1 MTTIRSLFRVPAFST
16 TVIATFAIA
25 TAVVA
30 ATFALVWHILVRQMP
45 FPDAERLVFV
55 WNRYG
60 VEKVQSSSLSAPDFG
75 DRRKARAFES
85 SAIWQE
91 RGVNLNAA
99 EPQRLNAI
107 LVTDEFFRV
116 LRVAPAVGVI
126 SNDADSVM
134 LSDSAWHRLFGARRD
149 LVGQTI
155 VLNDRPRRIAAIL
168 PAGFAFPSSDAD
180 VFLPLRLEAS
190 DFADANRGNEYYSMI
205 ARLRP
210 GVSFAQAQAEMDV
223 ITRAVINVVPD
234 RTSFLKE
241 TRWHVDVF
249 PMRAD
254 LVRRA
259 RAALLMLFGAGVL
272 VMLLATANVMG
283 LFIAR
288 TASREK
294 EIGVRQALG
303 ANRTRIAVELASEAI
318 VLAFFGTLI
327 GIVLARLAMPFIPQT
342 HLPRIEEV
350 RIDAGVIA
358 FALAASLLMSLCIGA
373 VISAWTFRRRTTLT
387 NDRGNTA
394 SAGTTRLR
402 SVLVSAQIAI
412 AVLLLSTGT
421 LLVESYRRLR
431 QVDTGFDAKNM
442 LTFRIEL
449 PRARYSPQQLRTF
462 FNDLQ
467 SRLGALPTVESS
479 AVVTDLPFSPSD
491 WNATFDVPGFTSATP
506 SAHFRVTTPGYLKT
520 MRIPLLRGRDFTA
533 NDREGTA
540 EVALIDDVAAKRY
553 WPNQNPIGQ
562 HLDFNDRKGIEI
574 VGVIG
579 SIRENA
585 LDTAVEPHVYFSE
598 GYRRERAMFGVVR
611 TQGDPQRVAADVRAI
626 VRSLD
631 PAQPISAIRTMED
644 YLDEAVAQ
652 PRLRASVVALSAA
665 VAVILSL
672 IGLYGLTAYIVTA
685 RTREVGVRMAL
696 GATAARIGGSVVA
709 WALRVS
715 AFGVVAGIAGA
726 VATLRF
732 IQTFFFGVD
741 QIRAGTLIA
750 VAVIFLCTALA
761 ASLTPALRAAR
772 VDPATALRHE

>member
-1 MTTIRSLFRVPAFST
+1 MTTIRSLFRIPAFSA

-45 FPDAERLVFV
+45 YPDSERLVFV

-107 LVTDEFFRV
+107 LITDEFFRV
-116 LRVAPAVGVI
+116 LRISAPAI
-126 SNDADSVM
+126 DADSVI
-134 LSDSAWHRLFGARRD
+134 LTDSAWHRLFGARRD
-149 LVGQTI
+149 IVGQTI
-155 VLNDRPRRIAAIL
+155 VLNDRARRVAAVL
-168 PAGFAFPSSDAD
+168 PAGFAFPSPDAD

-190 DFADANRGNEYYSMI
+190 AFADAERGNEYYSMI

-249 PMRAD
+249 PMRTD

-303 ANRTRIAVELASEAI
+303 ANRMRIAIELASEAI
-318 VLAFFGTLI
+318 ALAICGTLI
-327 GIVLARLAMPFIPQT
+327 GIVLARTAMPFIAET

-358 FALAASLLMSLCIGA
+358 FALAVSMLMSLLIGA
-373 VISAWTFRRRTTLT
+373 VISTWTFRRTTVT
-387 NDRGNTA
+387 TDRANTA

-402 SVLVSAQIAI
+402 SVLVAAQIAI
-412 AVLLLSTGT
+412 AVMLLSTGT

-449 PRARYSPQQLRTF
+449 PRARYSDQQLRTF

-467 SRLGALPTVESS
+467 SRIGALPTVESS

-491 WNATFDVPGFTSATP
+491 WSATFDVPGFIGSTP
-506 SAHFRVTTPGYLKT
+506 HAHFRVTTPGYFKT

-540 EVALIDDVAAKRY
+540 EVALIDDAAAKSY

-562 HLDFNDRKGIEI
+562 HFDFNDRKGLEV
-574 VGVIG
+574 VGVVG
-579 SIRENA
+579 SIRESA
-585 LDTAVEPHVYFSE
+585 LDTAAEPHVYFSE

-611 TQGDPQRVAADVRAI
+611 TKGDAQRVAADVRAI

-631 PAQPISAIRTMED
+631 PAQPIFAIRTMED

-652 PRLRASVVALSAA
+652 PRLRASVVALSAS
-665 VAVILSL
+665 VAVLLSL

-696 GATAARIGGSVVA
+696 GATAARIGSSVIA

-715 AFGVVAGIAGA
+715 AFGVVFGIAGA
-726 VATLRF
+726 IATLRS
-732 IQTFFFGVD
+732 IQALFFGVD
-741 QIRAGTLIA
+741 SIRTGTLIA
-750 VAVIFLCTALA
+750 VAIGFLCTALA
-761 ASLTPALRAAR
+761 ASVMPALRAAR

>member
-1 MTTIRSLFRVPAFST
+1 MTTIRSLFRVPAFSA

-45 FPDAERLVFV
+45 FPDSERLVFV

-107 LVTDEFFRV
+107 LVTDDFFRV
-116 LRVAPAVGVI
+116 LRISAPAI
-126 SNDADSVM
+126 DADSVI
-134 LSDSAWHRLFGARRD
+134 LTDSAWHRLFGARRD
-149 LVGQTI
+149 IVGQTI
-155 VLNDRPRRIAAIL
+155 VLNDRARRVAAVL

-190 DFADANRGNEYYSMI
+190 AFADAERGNEYYSMI

-223 ITRAVINVVPD
+223 ITRAVLNVVPD

-249 PMRAD
+249 PMRTD

-303 ANRTRIAVELASEAI
+303 ANRMRIAIELASEAI
-318 VLAFFGTLI
+318 ALAICGTLI
-327 GIVLARLAMPFIPQT
+327 GIVLARAAMPFIAET

-373 VISAWTFRRRTTLT
+373 VISAWTFRRTTLT
-387 NDRGNTA
+387 SDRGNTA

-402 SVLVSAQIAI
+402 SALVAAQIAI
-412 AVLLLSTGT
+412 AVMLLSTGT

-449 PRARYSPQQLRTF
+449 PRARYQPQQLRTF

-467 SRLGALPTVESS
+467 TRIGALPTVESS
-479 AVVTDLPFSPSD
+479 GVVTDLPFSPSD
-491 WNATFDVPGFTSATP
+491 WNATFDVPGFTGATP
-506 SAHFRVTTPGYLKT
+506 SAHFRVTTPGYMKT

-540 EVALIDDVAAKRY
+540 EVVLIDDVAAKRY
-553 WPNQNPIGQ
+553 WPNQNPVGQ
-562 HLDFNDRKGIEI
+562 HLDFGDRKGLEV
-574 VGVIG
+574 VGVVG

-585 LDTAVEPHVYFSE
+585 LDVAAEPHVYFSE

-611 TQGDPQRVAADVRAI
+611 TKGDPQRVAADVRAI

-631 PAQPISAIRTMED
+631 PAQPIFAIRTMED

-672 IGLYGLTAYIVTA
+672 IGLYGLTAYIVTS

-696 GATAARIGGSVVA
+696 GATAARIGSSVIA

-726 VATLRF
+726 IATLRSV
-732 IQTFFFGVD
+732 QALFFGVD
-741 QIRAGTLIA
+741 QIQIGTLIA
-750 VAVIFLCTALA
+750 VAIAFLCTALA
-761 ASLTPALRAAR
+761 ASVTPALRAAR

>member
-45 FPDAERLVFV
+45 YPDAERLVFV

-60 VEKVQSSSLSAPDFG
+60 VEKVQSSSLSAPDFN

-85 SAIWQE
+85 SALYQE

-116 LRVAPAVGVI
+116 LRVSAPVLDI
-126 SNDADSVM
+126 DSVI
-134 LSDSAWHRLFGARRD
+134 LTDSAWHRLFGARRD
-149 LVGQTI
+149 VVGKTI
-155 VLNDRPRRIAAIL
+155 VLNDRPRRVAAIL
-168 PAGFAFPSSDAD
+168 PAGFAFPSTDAD
-180 VFLPLRLEAS
+180 AFLPMRLPAEA
-190 DFADANRGNEYYSMI
+190 FADAERGNEYYSMI

-210 GVSFAQAQAEMDV
+210 GVSLAQAQAEMDV

-249 PMRAD
+249 SMRAD

-303 ANRTRIAVELASEAI
+303 ANRTRIAIELAAEA
-318 VLAFFGTLI
+318 VALAFFGTLI
-327 GIVLARLAMPFIPQT
+327 GIVLARLAMPFIAET

-358 FALAASLLMSLCIGA
+358 FALAASMLMSLCIGA
-373 VISAWTFRRRTTLT
+373 VISVWTFRRRTTLT
-387 NDRGNTA
+387 ADRSGTA

-402 SVLVSAQIAI
+402 SVLVAAQIAI
-412 AVLLLSTGT
+412 AVMLLSTGT

-431 QVDTGFDAKNM
+431 QVDTGFDSRNM

-449 PRARYSPQQLRTF
+449 PRARYSPEQLRTF

-467 SRLGALPTVESS
+467 TRLGALPAVESS
-479 AVVTDLPFSPSD
+479 AVITDLPFSPSD
-491 WNATFDVPGFTSATP
+491 WNATFDVPGFTASTP
-506 SAHFRVTTPGYLKT
+506 SAHFRVTTPGYMKT

-540 EVALIDDVAAKRY
+540 EVALIDDAAAKRY
-553 WPNQNPIGQ
+553 WPNQNPVGQ
-562 HLDFNDRKGIEI
+562 HLDFGDRKGIE
-574 VGVIG
+574 VIG
-579 SIRENA
+579 VVGSVRESA
-585 LDTAVEPHVYFSE
+585 VDTAVEPHVYFSE
-598 GYRRERAMFGVVR
+598 NYRRERSMFGVIR
-611 TQGDPQRVAADVRAI
+611 TKGDAQRVAADVRTI

-631 PAQPISAIRTMED
+631 PAQPIFAIRTMED

-672 IGLYGLTAYIVTA
+672 IGLYGLTAYIVTS

-696 GATAARIGGSVVA
+696 GATAARIGSSVIA

-715 AFGVVAGIAGA
+715 AFGVVAGIAGTI
-726 VATLRF
+726 ATLRA
-732 IQTFFFGVD
+732 IQTLFFGID
-741 QIRAGTLIA
+741 QIRTGTLIA
-750 VAVIFLCTALA
+750 VALIFLCTALG

>member
-60 VEKVQSSSLSAPDFG
+60 VEKVQSSSLSAPDFN

-85 SAIWQE
+85 SAMWQE

-107 LVTDEFFRV
+107 LITDEFFRV
-116 LRVAPAVGVI
+116 LRVSAPPLDV
-126 SNDADSVM
+126 DSVI
-134 LSDSAWHRLFGARRD
+134 LTDSAWHRLFGARRD

-155 VLNDRPRRIAAIL
+155 VLNDRPRRVAAVL
-168 PAGFAFPSSDAD
+168 PAGFAFPSTDAD

-190 DFADANRGNEYYSMI
+190 AFADAERGNEYYSMI

-210 GVSFAQAQAEMDV
+210 GVSLAQAQAEMDV

-249 PMRAD
+249 SMRTD

-303 ANRTRIAVELASEAI
+303 ANRTRIAIELASEAI
-318 VLAFFGTLI
+318 ALACFGTLI
-327 GIVLARLAMPFIPQT
+327 GIVLARLAMPFIAET

-358 FALAASLLMSLCIGA
+358 FALAASMLMSLCIGA
-373 VISAWTFRRRTTLT
+373 VISAWAFRRRTTLT
-387 NDRGNTA
+387 TDRANTA

-402 SVLVSAQIAI
+402 SILVAAQIAI
-412 AVLLLSTGT
+412 AVMLLSTGT

-431 QVDTGFDAKNM
+431 QVDTGFDSKNM

-449 PRARYSPQQLRTF
+449 PRARYQPPQLRAF

-467 SRLGALPTVESS
+467 SRLGALPSVESS

-491 WNATFDVPGFTSATP
+491 WNATFDVPGFTASTP
-506 SAHFRVTTPGYLKT
+506 SAHFRVTIPGYIKT

-553 WPNQNPIGQ
+553 WPNENPIGQ

-574 VGVIG
+574 IGVVG

-585 LDTAVEPHVYFSE
+585 LDSAAEPHVYFSE

-611 TQGDPQRVAADVRAI
+611 TRGDAQRVAADVRAI

-631 PAQPISAIRTMED
+631 PAQPIFAIRTMED

-652 PRLRASVVALSAA
+652 PRLRASVVALSAT
-665 VAVILSL
+665 VAVLLSL
-672 IGLYGLTAYIVTA
+672 IGLYGLTAYIVTS

-696 GATAARIGGSVVA
+696 GATAARIGTSVIA

-715 AFGVVAGIAGA
+715 AFGVVFGIAGA
-726 VATLRF
+726 IATLRS
-732 IQTFFFGVD
+732 IQAFFFGVD
-741 QIRAGTLIA
+741 SIRTGTLIA
-750 VAVIFLCTALA
+750 VAIGFLCTALA
-761 ASLTPALRAAR
+761 ASVTPALRAAR

>member
-1 MTTIRSLFRVPAFST
+1 MTTIRSLFRVPAFSA

-45 FPDAERLVFV
+45 YPDAERLVFV

-75 DRRKARAFES
+75 DRRNARAFES
-85 SAIWQE
+85 SAMWQE

-107 LVTDEFFRV
+107 LVTDQFFRV
-116 LRVAPAVGVI
+116 LRVSAPSI
-126 SNDADSVM
+126 DADSVI
-134 LSDSAWHRLFGARRD
+134 LTDSAWHRLFGARRD
-149 LVGQTI
+149 IVGQTI
-155 VLNDRPRRIAAIL
+155 VLNDRARRVAAVL
-168 PAGFAFPSSDAD
+168 PAGFAFPSPDAD
-180 VFLPLRLEAS
+180 VFLPLRLQAS
-190 DFADANRGNEYYSMI
+190 AFADAERGNEYYSMI

-223 ITRAVINVVPD
+223 ITRAVTNVVPD

-249 PMRAD
+249 PMRTD

-303 ANRTRIAVELASEAI
+303 ANRARIAIELASEAI
-318 VLAFFGTLI
+318 ALALCGTLI
-327 GIVLARLAMPFIPQT
+327 GIALARAAMPFIAET

-358 FALAASLLMSLCIGA
+358 FALAASMLMSLSIGA
-373 VISAWTFRRRTTLT
+373 VISAWAFRRRTTLT
-387 NDRGNTA
+387 TDRANTA

-402 SVLVSAQIAI
+402 SVLVAAQIAI
-412 AVLLLSTGT
+412 AVMLLSTGT

-431 QVDTGFDAKNM
+431 QVDAGFDAKNM
-442 LTFRIEL
+442 LTFRVEL
-449 PRARYSPQQLRTF
+449 PRARYSDPRLRAF

-467 SRLGALPTVESS
+467 SRLGALPSVESS
-479 AVVTDLPFSPSD
+479 AVITDLPFSPSD
-491 WNATFDVPGFTSATP
+491 WNATFDVPGFTGSTP
-506 SAHFRVTTPGYLKT
+506 SAHVRVTTPGYFRT

-533 NDREGTA
+533 SDREGTA

-553 WPNQNPIGQ
+553 WPSQNPIGQ
-562 HLDFNDRKGIEI
+562 HLDFNDRKGLEV
-574 VGVIG
+574 VGVVG

-585 LDTAVEPHVYFSE
+585 LDSAAEPHVYFSE
-598 GYRRERAMFGVVR
+598 GYRRERSMFGVVR
-611 TQGDPQRVAADVRAI
+611 TRGDAQRVAADVRAI

-631 PAQPISAIRTMED
+631 PAQPVFAIRTMED

-652 PRLRASVVALSAA
+652 PRLRASVVALSAT

-672 IGLYGLTAYIVTA
+672 IGLYGLTAYIVTS

-696 GATAARIGGSVVA
+696 GATAARIGSSVIA

-715 AFGVVAGIAGA
+715 AFGVVFGIAGA
-726 VATLRF
+726 IATLRS

-741 QIRAGTLIA
+741 SIRTGTLIA
-750 VAVIFLCTALA
+750 VAIAFLCTALA
-761 ASLTPALRAAR
+761 ASVTPALRAAR